1 MMMTIQNRAD
11 ANNITKSGMTKSGM
25 TGKAARSK
33 HHYCRQVLMAESKA
47 CLKENFVLKKIL

>member
-11 ANNITKSGMTKSGM
+11 ENNITKSGMT
-25 TGKAARSK
+25 GKVARSK

-47 CLKENFVLKKIL
+47 CPKENFVLKKIL

>member
-1 MMMTIQNRAD
+1 
-11 ANNITKSGMTKSGM
+11 M
-25 TGKAARSK
+25 TGKVARSK